1 MTMKIVTVANTSG
14 GVGKTTTAHALAV
27 AAVEYG
33 KKVLLIDADPA
44 ASLTFC
50 CGIENPRVS
59 SMEFLNGEFS
69 LDSAILKTTE
79 RFSFLPSSTRLSS
92 LNIDDALAM
101 EPLKAALKDFDLVV
115 VDTATGPNRL
125 ATYFLA
131 VSDLVAIPTTT
142 EILSVRGAL
151 HAKDF
156 ATSSG
161 YQGAL
166 YLLVTKQSAPI
177 DSAVETSLK
186 SNFTV
191 LEPAIRADASI
202 PQSQESGSSVLTRHP
217 QSGVAADYREIT
229 YSLLELLELI

>member
-27 AAVEYG
+27 ASVEYG

-59 SMEFLNGEFS
+59 SMEFLNREFS

-92 LNIDDALAM
+92 LDVDEALAK
-101 EPLKAALKDFDLVV
+101 EPLKIALKDFDLVV
-115 VDTATGPNRL
+115 IDTATGPNRL

-131 VSDLVAIPTTT
+131 ISDLVVIPTTS
-142 EILSVRGAL
+142 EILGVRGGL

-156 ATSSG
+156 AKSSG
-161 YQGAL
+161 YQGAP
-166 YLLVTKQSAPI
+166 YLLLTNQSAPI
-177 DSAVETSLK
+177 DSEVEAVLK

-191 LEPAIRADASI
+191 LEPAIRADALV
-202 PQSQESGSSVLTRHP
+202 PQSQESGSSVLTLHP
-217 QSGVAADYREIT
+217 QSGIAADYREIT
-229 YSLLELLELI
+229 YSILELLELI

>member
-1 MTMKIVTVANTSG
+1 MKIVTVANTSG

-27 AAVEYG
+27 ASVEYG
-33 KKVLLIDADPA
+33 KKVLLIDADPS

-59 SMEFLNGEFS
+59 SMEYLNKEFS

-92 LNIDDALAM
+92 LDVDDALAQ
-101 EPLKAALKDFDLVV
+101 EPLKIALKDFDLVV
-115 VDTATGPNRL
+115 IDTATGPNRL

-131 VSDLVAIPTTT
+131 ISDLVVIPTTS
-142 EILSVRGAL
+142 EILGVRGGL

-156 ATSSG
+156 AKSSG
-161 YQGAL
+161 YQGAP
-166 YLLVTKQSAPI
+166 YLLLTNQSAPI
-177 DSAVETSLK
+177 DSEVEAVLK

-191 LEPAIRADASI
+191 LEPAIRADALV
-202 PQSQESGSSVLTRHP
+202 PQSQESGSSVLTLHP
-217 QSGVAADYREIT
+217 QSGIAADYREIT
-229 YSLLELLELI
+229 YSILELLELI

>member
-1 MTMKIVTVANTSG
+1 MKIVTVANTSG

-27 AAVEYG
+27 ASVEYG
-33 KKVLLIDADPA
+33 KKVLLIDADPS

-59 SMEFLNGEFS
+59 SMEYLNKEFS

-92 LNIDDALAM
+92 LDVDDALAQ
-101 EPLKAALKDFDLVV
+101 EPLKIALKDFDLVV

-131 VSDLVAIPTTT
+131 ISDLVVIPTTS
-142 EILSVRGAL
+142 EILGVRGGL

-156 ATSSG
+156 AKSSG
-161 YQGAL
+161 YQGAP
-166 YLLVTKQSAPI
+166 YLLLTNQSAPI
-177 DSAVETSLK
+177 DSEVEAVLK

-191 LEPAIRADASI
+191 LEPAIRADALV
-202 PQSQESGSSVLTRHP
+202 PQSQESGSSVLTLHP
-217 QSGVAADYREIT
+217 QSGIAADYREIT
-229 YSLLELLELI
+229 YSILELLELI

>member
-1 MTMKIVTVANTSG
+1 MMMKIVTVANTSG

-27 AAVEYG
+27 ASVEYG

-59 SMEFLNGEFS
+59 SMELLRGEFS
-69 LDSAILKTTE
+69 LESAILKTTE
-79 RFSFLPSSTRLSS
+79 RFSFLPSSTRLAS

-101 EPLKAALKDFDLVV
+101 EPFKAALKDFDLVV

-131 VSDLVAIPTTT
+131 LSDLVLIPTTI
-142 EILSVRGAL
+142 EILNVRGAL

-161 YQGAL
+161 YHGAL

-177 DSAVETSLK
+177 DSEVETALK
-186 SNFTV
+186 SSFTV
-191 LEPAIRADASI
+191 LEPAIRADASV
-202 PQSQESGSSVLTRHP
+202 PQSQESGSSVLTLHP

-229 YSLLELLELI
+229 YSLLEFLELI

>member
-1 MTMKIVTVANTSG
+1 MMKIVTVANTSG

-27 AAVEYG
+27 GSVEYG
-33 KKVLLIDADPA
+33 KKALLIDADPA

-50 CGIENPRVS
+50 CGIENPRIS

-92 LNIDDALAM
+92 LNVDDALAM
-101 EPLKAALKDFDLVV
+101 EPLKVALKDFDLVV

-131 VSDLVAIPTTT
+131 ISDLVLIPTTI
-142 EILSVRGAL
+142 EILSARGAL

-161 YQGAL
+161 YQGDL
-166 YLLVTKQSAPI
+166 HLLLTKQSSPI
-177 DSAVETSLK
+177 DSEVEAALK

-202 PQSQESGSSVLTRHP
+202 PQSQESGFSVLTLQP

>member
-1 MTMKIVTVANTSG
+1 MKIVTVANTSG

-27 AAVEYG
+27 ASVEYG
-33 KKVLLIDADPA
+33 KKVLLIDADPS

-59 SMEFLNGEFS
+59 SMEYLNKDFS

-92 LNIDDALAM
+92 LDVDEALAK
-101 EPLKAALKDFDLVV
+101 EPLKIALKDFDLVV
-115 VDTATGPNRL
+115 IDTATGPNRL

-131 VSDLVAIPTTT
+131 ISDLVVIPTTS
-142 EILSVRGAL
+142 EILGVRGGL

-156 ATSSG
+156 AKSSG
-161 YQGAL
+161 YQGAP
-166 YLLVTKQSAPI
+166 YLLLTNQSAPI
-177 DSAVETSLK
+177 DSEVEAVLK

-191 LEPAIRADASI
+191 LEPAIRADALV
-202 PQSQESGSSVLTRHP
+202 PQSQESGSSVLTLHP
-217 QSGVAADYREIT
+217 QSGIAADYREIT
-229 YSLLELLELI
+229 YSILELLELI

>member
-1 MTMKIVTVANTSG
+1 MKIVTVANTSG

-27 AAVEYG
+27 ASVEYG
-33 KKVLLIDADPA
+33 KKVLLIDADPS

-59 SMEFLNGEFS
+59 SMEYLNKEFS

-92 LNIDDALAM
+92 LDVDDALAQ
-101 EPLKAALKDFDLVV
+101 EPLKIALKDFDLVV
-115 VDTATGPNRL
+115 IDTATGPNRL

-131 VSDLVAIPTTT
+131 ISDLVVIPTTS
-142 EILSVRGAL
+142 EILGVRGGL

-156 ATSSG
+156 AKNSG
-161 YQGAL
+161 YQGAP
-166 YLLVTKQSAPI
+166 YLLLTNQSAPI
-177 DSAVETSLK
+177 DSEVEAVLK

-191 LEPAIRADASI
+191 LEPAIRADALV
-202 PQSQESGSSVLTRHP
+202 PQSQESGSSVLTLHP
-217 QSGVAADYREIT
+217 QSGIAADYREIT
-229 YSLLELLELI
+229 YSILELLELI

>member
-1 MTMKIVTVANTSG
+1 MMMKIVTVANTSG

-27 AAVEYG
+27 ASVEYG

-59 SMEFLNGEFS
+59 SMELLRGEFS
-69 LDSAILKTTE
+69 LESAILKTTE
-79 RFSFLPSSTRLSS
+79 RFSFLPSSTRLSP

-101 EPLKAALKDFDLVV
+101 EPFKAALKDFDLVV

-131 VSDLVAIPTTT
+131 LSDLVLIPTTI
-142 EILSVRGAL
+142 EILNVRGAL

-161 YQGAL
+161 YHGAL

-177 DSAVETSLK
+177 DSEVEAALQ

-191 LEPAIRADASI
+191 LEPAIRADASV
-202 PQSQESGSSVLTRHP
+202 PQSQESGSSVLTLHP

-229 YSLLELLELI
+229 YSLLEFLELI

>member
-1 MTMKIVTVANTSG
+1 MKIVTVANTSG
-14 GVGKTTTAHALAV
+14 GVGKTTTPHALAV
-27 AAVEYG
+27 ASVEYG
-33 KKVLLIDADPA
+33 KKVLLIDADPS

-59 SMEFLNGEFS
+59 SMEFLNKEFS

-92 LNIDDALAM
+92 LDVDDALAQ

-115 VDTATGPNRL
+115 IDTATGPNRL

-131 VSDLVAIPTTT
+131 ISDLVVIPTTS
-142 EILSVRGAL
+142 EILGVRGGL

-156 ATSSG
+156 ANSSG
-161 YQGAL
+161 YQGAP
-166 YLLVTKQSAPI
+166 YLLLTNQSAPI
-177 DSAVETSLK
+177 DSEIEAVLK

-191 LEPAIRADASI
+191 LEPAIRADALV
-202 PQSQESGSSVLTRHP
+202 PQSQESGSSVLTLHP
-217 QSGVAADYREIT
+217 QSGIAADYREIT
-229 YSLLELLELI
+229 YSILELLELI

>member
-1 MTMKIVTVANTSG
+1 MKIVTVANTSG

-27 AAVEYG
+27 ASVEYG

-59 SMEFLNGEFS
+59 SMEFLNREFS

-92 LNIDDALAM
+92 LDVDDALAQ
-101 EPLKAALKDFDLVV
+101 EPLKIALKDFDLVV
-115 VDTATGPNRL
+115 IDTATGPNRL

-131 VSDLVAIPTTT
+131 ISDLVVIPTTS
-142 EILSVRGAL
+142 EILGVRGGL

-156 ATSSG
+156 AKSSG
-161 YQGAL
+161 YQGAP
-166 YLLVTKQSAPI
+166 YLLLTNQSAPI
-177 DSAVETSLK
+177 DSEVEAVLK

-191 LEPAIRADASI
+191 LEPAIRADALV
-202 PQSQESGSSVLTRHP
+202 PQSQESGSSVLTLHP
-217 QSGVAADYREIT
+217 QSGIAADYREIT
-229 YSLLELLELI
+229 YSILELLELI

>member
-1 MTMKIVTVANTSG
+1 MKIVTVANTSG

-27 AAVEYG
+27 ASVEYG

-59 SMEFLNGEFS
+59 SMEYLNKDFS

-92 LNIDDALAM
+92 LDVDDALAQ
-101 EPLKAALKDFDLVV
+101 EPLKIALKDFDLVV
-115 VDTATGPNRL
+115 IDTATGPNRL

-131 VSDLVAIPTTT
+131 ISDLVVIPTTS
-142 EILSVRGAL
+142 EILGVRGGL

-156 ATSSG
+156 AKSSG
-161 YQGAL
+161 YQGAP
-166 YLLVTKQSAPI
+166 YLLLTNQSAPI
-177 DSAVETSLK
+177 DSEVEAVLK

-191 LEPAIRADASI
+191 LEPAIRADALV
-202 PQSQESGSSVLTRHP
+202 PQSQESGSSVLTLHP
-217 QSGVAADYREIT
+217 QSGIAADYREIT
-229 YSLLELLELI
+229 YSILELLELI

>member
-1 MTMKIVTVANTSG
+1 MMMKIVTVANTSG
-14 GVGKTTTAHALAV
+14 GVSKTTTAHALAV
-27 AAVEYG
+27 ASVEYG

-59 SMEFLNGEFS
+59 SMELLRGEFS
-69 LDSAILKTTE
+69 LESAILKTTV
-79 RFSFLPSSTRLSS
+79 RWSFLPSSTRLSS

-101 EPLKAALKDFDLVV
+101 EPFKAALKDFDLVV

-131 VSDLVAIPTTT
+131 LSDLVLIPTTI
-142 EILSVRGAL
+142 EILNVRGAL

-161 YQGAL
+161 YHGAL

-177 DSAVETSLK
+177 DSEVEAALQ

-191 LEPAIRADASI
+191 LEPAIRADASV
-202 PQSQESGSSVLTRHP
+202 PQSQESGSSVLTLHP

-229 YSLLELLELI
+229 YSLLEFLELI

>member
-1 MTMKIVTVANTSG
+1 MKIVTVANTSG

-27 AAVEYG
+27 ASVEYG
-33 KKVLLIDADPA
+33 KKVLLIDADPS

-59 SMEFLNGEFS
+59 SMEFLNKEFS

-92 LNIDDALAM
+92 LDVDDALAQ
-101 EPLKAALKDFDLVV
+101 EPLKIALKDFDLVV
-115 VDTATGPNRL
+115 IDTATGPNRL

-131 VSDLVAIPTTT
+131 ISDLVVIPTTS
-142 EILSVRGAL
+142 EILGVRGGL

-156 ATSSG
+156 AKRSG
-161 YQGAL
+161 YQGAP
-166 YLLVTKQSAPI
+166 YLLLTNQSAPI
-177 DSAVETSLK
+177 DSEVEAALK

-191 LEPAIRADASI
+191 LEPAIRADALV
-202 PQSQESGSSVLTRHP
+202 PQSQERGSSVLTLHP
-217 QSGVAADYREIT
+217 QSGIAADYREIT
-229 YSLLELLELI
+229 YSILELLELI

>member
-27 AAVEYG
+27 ASVEYG

-59 SMEFLNGEFS
+59 SMEFLNGGFS

-79 RFSFLPSSTRLSS
+79 RFSFLPSSARLSS
-92 LNIDDALAM
+92 LNVDDALAV
-101 EPLKAALKDFDLVV
+101 EVLKATLKDFDLVV
-115 VDTATGPNRL
+115 IDTATGPNRL

-131 VSDLVAIPTTT
+131 VSDLVVIPTTI
-142 EILSVRGAL
+142 EILGLRGAL

-166 YLLVTKQSAPI
+166 YLLLTKESAPR
-177 DSAVETSLK
+177 DSEVEAALK

-191 LEPAIRADASI
+191 LEPAIRADASV
-202 PQSQESGSSVLTRHP
+202 PQSQENGASVLTRQP
-217 QSGVAADYREIT
+217 ASGVAADYREIT
-229 YSLLELLELI
+229 YSLLEYLKLI

>member
-1 MTMKIVTVANTSG
+1 MKIVTVANTSG

-27 AAVEYG
+27 ASVEYG
-33 KKVLLIDADPA
+33 KKVLLIDANPS

-59 SMEFLNGEFS
+59 SMEYLNKEFS

-92 LNIDDALAM
+92 LDVDDALAQ

-115 VDTATGPNRL
+115 IDTATGPNRL

-131 VSDLVAIPTTT
+131 ISDLVVIPTTS
-142 EILSVRGAL
+142 EILGVRGGL

-156 ATSSG
+156 AKSSG
-161 YQGAL
+161 YQGAP
-166 YLLVTKQSAPI
+166 YLLLTNQSAPI
-177 DSAVETSLK
+177 DSEVEAALK

-191 LEPAIRADASI
+191 LEPAIRADALV
-202 PQSQESGSSVLTRHP
+202 PQSQESGSSVLTLHP
-217 QSGVAADYREIT
+217 QSGIAADYREIT
-229 YSLLELLELI
+229 YSILELLELI

>member
-1 MTMKIVTVANTSG
+1 MMKIVTVANTSG

-27 AAVEYG
+27 ASVEYG
-33 KKVLLIDADPA
+33 KKALLIDADPA

-50 CGIENPRVS
+50 CGIENPRIS

-92 LNIDDALAM
+92 LNVDDALSM

-115 VDTATGPNRL
+115 VDTASGPNRL

-131 VSDLVAIPTTT
+131 ISDLVLIPTTT
-142 EILSVRGAL
+142 EILSARGAL

-161 YQGAL
+161 YQGDL
-166 YLLVTKQSAPI
+166 YLLLTKQSSPI
-177 DSAVETSLK
+177 DSEVEVALK

-191 LEPAIRADASI
+191 LEPAIRAEESI
-202 PQSQESGSSVLTRHP
+202 TQSQERGSSVLTIQP

>member
-1 MTMKIVTVANTSG
+1 MKIVTVANTSG

-27 AAVEYG
+27 ASVEYG
-33 KKVLLIDADPA
+33 KKVLLIDADPS

-59 SMEFLNGEFS
+59 SMEYLNKDFS

-92 LNIDDALAM
+92 LDVDDALAQ
-101 EPLKAALKDFDLVV
+101 EPLKIALKDFDLVV
-115 VDTATGPNRL
+115 IDTATGPNRL

-131 VSDLVAIPTTT
+131 ISDLVVIPTTS
-142 EILSVRGAL
+142 EILGVRGGL

-156 ATSSG
+156 AKSSG
-161 YQGAL
+161 YQGAP
-166 YLLVTKQSAPI
+166 YLLLTNQSAPI
-177 DSAVETSLK
+177 DSEVEAVLK

-191 LEPAIRADASI
+191 LEPAIRADALV
-202 PQSQESGSSVLTRHP
+202 PQSQESGSSVLTLHP
-217 QSGVAADYREIT
+217 QSGIAADYREIT
-229 YSLLELLELI
+229 YSILELLELI

>member
-1 MTMKIVTVANTSG
+1 MMMKIVTVANTSG

-27 AAVEYG
+27 ASVEYG

-59 SMEFLNGEFS
+59 SMELLRGEFS
-69 LDSAILKTTE
+69 LESAILKTTE

-115 VDTATGPNRL
+115 VDTASGPNRL

-131 VSDLVAIPTTT
+131 LSDLVLIPTTI
-142 EILSVRGAL
+142 EILNVRGAL

-161 YQGAL
+161 YHGAL

-177 DSAVETSLK
+177 DSEVEAALQ

-191 LEPAIRADASI
+191 LEPAIRADASV

-229 YSLLELLELI
+229 YSLLEFLELI

>member
-1 MTMKIVTVANTSG
+1 
-14 GVGKTTTAHALAV
+14 
-27 AAVEYG
+27 
-33 KKVLLIDADPA
+33 
-44 ASLTFC
+44 
-50 CGIENPRVS
+50 
-59 SMEFLNGEFS
+59 MEFLNGEFS

-115 VDTATGPNRL
+115 VDTASGPNRL

-131 VSDLVAIPTTT
+131 LSDLVLIPTTI
-142 EILSVRGAL
+142 EILNIRGAL

-166 YLLVTKQSAPI
+166 YLLVTKQIAPI

-202 PQSQESGSSVLTRHP
+202 PQSQESGTSVLTRHP

>member
-1 MTMKIVTVANTSG
+1 MKIVTVANTSG

-27 AAVEYG
+27 ASVEYG

-59 SMEFLNGEFS
+59 SMEFLNREFS

-92 LNIDDALAM
+92 LDVDEALAK

-131 VSDLVAIPTTT
+131 ISDLVVIPTTS
-142 EILSVRGAL
+142 EILGVRGGL

-156 ATSSG
+156 AKSSG
-161 YQGAL
+161 YQGAP
-166 YLLVTKQSAPI
+166 YLLLTNQSAPI
-177 DSAVETSLK
+177 DSEVEAVLK

-191 LEPAIRADASI
+191 LEPAIRADALV
-202 PQSQESGSSVLTRHP
+202 PQSQESGSSVLTLHP
-217 QSGVAADYREIT
+217 QSGIAADYREIT
-229 YSLLELLELI
+229 YSILELLELI

>member
-27 AAVEYG
+27 ASVEYG

-59 SMEFLNGEFS
+59 SMEFLNREFS

-92 LNIDDALAM
+92 LDVDEALAK
-101 EPLKAALKDFDLVV
+101 EPLKIALKDFDLVV

-131 VSDLVAIPTTT
+131 ISDLVVIPTTS
-142 EILSVRGAL
+142 EILGVRGGL

-156 ATSSG
+156 AKSSG
-161 YQGAL
+161 YQGAP
-166 YLLVTKQSAPI
+166 YLLLTNQSAPI
-177 DSAVETSLK
+177 DSEVEAVLK

-191 LEPAIRADASI
+191 LEPAIRADALV
-202 PQSQESGSSVLTRHP
+202 PQSQESGSSVLTLHP
-217 QSGVAADYREIT
+217 QSGIAADYREIT
-229 YSLLELLELI
+229 YSILELLELI

>member
-1 MTMKIVTVANTSG
+1 MKIVTVANTSG

-27 AAVEYG
+27 ASVEYG
-33 KKVLLIDADPA
+33 KKVLLIDADPS

-59 SMEFLNGEFS
+59 SMEYLNKEFS

-92 LNIDDALAM
+92 LDVDDALAK

-131 VSDLVAIPTTT
+131 ISDLVVIPTTS
-142 EILSVRGAL
+142 EILGVRGGL

-156 ATSSG
+156 AKSSG
-161 YQGAL
+161 YQGAP
-166 YLLVTKQSAPI
+166 YLLLTNQSAPI
-177 DSAVETSLK
+177 DSEVEAVLK

-191 LEPAIRADASI
+191 LEPAIRADALV
-202 PQSQESGSSVLTRHP
+202 PQSQESGSSVLTLHP
-217 QSGVAADYREIT
+217 QSGIAADYREIT
-229 YSLLELLELI
+229 YSILELLELI

>member
-1 MTMKIVTVANTSG
+1 MKIVTVANASG

-27 AAVEYG
+27 ASVEYG
-33 KKVLLIDADPA
+33 KKVLLIDADPS

-59 SMEFLNGEFS
+59 SMEYLNKEFS

-92 LNIDDALAM
+92 LDVDDALAQ
-101 EPLKAALKDFDLVV
+101 EPLKIALKDFDLVV
-115 VDTATGPNRL
+115 IDTATGPNRL

-131 VSDLVAIPTTT
+131 ISDLVVIPTTS
-142 EILSVRGAL
+142 EILGVRGGL

-156 ATSSG
+156 AKSSG
-161 YQGAL
+161 YQGAP
-166 YLLVTKQSAPI
+166 YLLLTNQSAPI
-177 DSAVETSLK
+177 DSEVEAVLK

-191 LEPAIRADASI
+191 LEPAIRADALV
-202 PQSQESGSSVLTRHP
+202 PQSQESGSSVLTLHP
-217 QSGVAADYREIT
+217 QSGIAADYREIT
-229 YSLLELLELI
+229 YSILELLELI

>member
-1 MTMKIVTVANTSG
+1 MKIVTVANTSG

-27 AAVEYG
+27 ASVEYG
-33 KKVLLIDADPA
+33 KKVLLIDADPS

-59 SMEFLNGEFS
+59 SMEYLNKEFS

-92 LNIDDALAM
+92 LDVDDALAQ
-101 EPLKAALKDFDLVV
+101 EPLKIALKDFDLVV
-115 VDTATGPNRL
+115 IDTATGPNRL

-131 VSDLVAIPTTT
+131 ISDLVVIPTTS
-142 EILSVRGAL
+142 EILGLRGGL

-156 ATSSG
+156 AKSSG
-161 YQGAL
+161 YQGAP
-166 YLLVTKQSAPI
+166 YLLLTNQSAPI
-177 DSAVETSLK
+177 DSEVEAVLK

-191 LEPAIRADASI
+191 LEPAIRADALV
-202 PQSQESGSSVLTRHP
+202 PQSQESGSSVLTLHP
-217 QSGVAADYREIT
+217 QSGIAADYREIT
-229 YSLLELLELI
+229 YSILELLELI